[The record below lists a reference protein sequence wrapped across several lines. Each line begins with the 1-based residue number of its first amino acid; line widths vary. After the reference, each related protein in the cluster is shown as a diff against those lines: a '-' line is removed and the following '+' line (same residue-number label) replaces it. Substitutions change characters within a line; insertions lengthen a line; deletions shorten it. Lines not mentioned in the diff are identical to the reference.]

1 MAPPAKVWNEDLVNG
16 LTARYQQDF
25 QQRKTSQHMWRDA
38 ANAIQE
44 VRKDIKL
51 TRYVYVR
58 TMSKVRFVVVV
69 ESTGFVSMYSL
80 LSFCGIPTIKR
91 HLNTHSYDVF
101 IHVY

>member
-38 ANAIQE
+38 ANAIRE

-51 TRYVYVR
+51 TRYVRTYVR
-58 TMSKVRFVVVV
+58 CRKYVLLLWLKVLVLFRCILCCRSVA
-69 ESTGFVSMYSL
+69 S
-80 LSFCGIPTIKR
+80 R
-91 HLNTHSYDVF
+91 Q
-101 IHVY
+101 